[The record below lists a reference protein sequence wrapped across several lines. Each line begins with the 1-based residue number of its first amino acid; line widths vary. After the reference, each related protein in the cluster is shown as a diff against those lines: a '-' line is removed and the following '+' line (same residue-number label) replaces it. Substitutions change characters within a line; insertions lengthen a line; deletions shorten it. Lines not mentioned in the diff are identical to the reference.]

1 MYLAE
6 LHGKLSSRIEG
17 MEDVLTSNVFSFLKY
32 STRKLFLK
40 GYLGRLGF
48 AVSDRQADDAEFL
61 FWPRLEE
68 ETEPDLVIIVGNYY
82 ILVEAKYFSG
92 FAEGTKKTKAQLLRE
107 IDEGRLD
114 AKNYG
119 KDFNIVI
126 ERDLDILIAHQT
138 LLHEII
144 HTIENIHDMNLPEW
158 QVEILSTGLL
168 YIIKN
173 NKNLIK
179 YLQIK
184 EKKE

>member
-17 MEDVLTSNVFSFLKY
+17 MKDVLTSNVFSFLKY

-107 IDEGRLD
+107 IDVLSTLMNSLMNASVEHIKRSKKEEE
-114 AKNYG
+114 KNYL
-119 KDFNIVI
+119 
-126 ERDLDILIAHQT
+126 R
-138 LLHEII
+138 
-144 HTIENIHDMNLPEW
+144 
-158 QVEILSTGLL
+158 
-168 YIIKN
+168 
-173 NKNLIK
+173 
-179 YLQIK
+179 
-184 EKKE
+184 KK